1 MRSFVKTVVAG
12 GAVLAAGFTTVPGV
26 QAAPSTQSHAPGV
39 HAQTATTVHA
49 EGHNSSIP
57 SIDSLTSFVNRLL
70 NEENQA
76 IDRNTSLLTQRAAGN
91 QRIEFLES
99 QEPTNPHQ
107 ARIIQLQIIHTEQ
120 VVNAIQAQLNLNLIH
135 LVTTIPGIE
144 SGIRSGLFALQ
155 TFYPNN
161 PPVQRYV
168 DNAGALAIHNSI
180 ALNII
185 IAAIPA
191 SP

>member
-1 MRSFVKTVVAG
+1 MRSFVKTLVAG
-12 GAVLAAGFTTVPGV
+12 GSVLAAGFTTVPGV

-39 HAQTATTVHA
+39 HVQTASTIHA
-49 EGHNSSIP
+49 EGHKSIP
-57 SIDSLTSFVNRLL
+57 SAKSLTSFVNRLL

-76 IDRNTSLLTQRAAGN
+76 IARNTSLLAQRGAGN
-91 QRIEFLES
+91 QRIGFLES
-99 QEPTNPHQ
+99 EIPTNPHQ
-107 ARIIQLQIIHTEQ
+107 ARIIQLQIIHTQQ
-120 VVNAIQAQLNLNLIH
+120 VVNAIQARLNLNLIH

-161 PPVQRYV
+161 RPIQRYV
-168 DNAGALAIHNSI
+168 INAGALAFNNSI
-180 ALNII
+180 ALNNI